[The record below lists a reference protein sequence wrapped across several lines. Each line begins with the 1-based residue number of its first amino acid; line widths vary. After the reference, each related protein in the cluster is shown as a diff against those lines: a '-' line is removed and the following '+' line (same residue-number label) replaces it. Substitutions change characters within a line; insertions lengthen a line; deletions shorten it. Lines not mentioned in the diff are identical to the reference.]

1 MKLKIAEGRICIKM
15 TMRTLMGEYMKFLHW
30 YLLYTEE
37 PAICHS
43 IEWNVTDDRL
53 TDTNPIEMI
62 DDV

>member
-1 MKLKIAEGRICIKM
+1 MM
-15 TMRTLMGEYMKFLHW
+15 QTLMGEYMKSLHQW
-30 YLLYTEE
+30 VLYTEE

-62 DDV
+62 NDESKL